1 LRVGVI
7 GAGAIARRAHL
18 PALAS
23 IKDIELIGIADK
35 VNRRAERLARRF
47 NIKKAYSDY
56 LQLLDE
62 GLDFAVLCT
71 PSNLHGSM
79 IADCAV
85 RGVNVLTEKPLA
97 HDFEAGL
104 AALKVAKE
112 KGVKVCVVQNYRHC
126 PVVRQAKEIVD
137 SGRLGTVL
145 TMIIVAHTPSPMQ
158 WTHSNWLYRAGGALD
173 DFGPHAYDLMAW
185 FANSNPEIVYAWG
198 ADATQG
204 MNLVNYAHISVGFA
218 NRVHAATDLSWFS
231 GSRKFSIDIHG
242 TGGRLHVDVTTDSL
256 EEIHGFAT
264 PISDLMNSWSRT
276 MHTVREAAFG
286 RLLMGGIAYYDRLYD
301 DFLQFLRNS
310 GPVPVSPL
318 DSLRAVQI
326 MDYSRRSVSEKKSI
340 IVPMIEEELTH

>member
-18 PALAS
+18 PALAN
-23 IKDIELIGIADK
+23 IKDIELVGIADK
-35 VNRRAERLARRF
+35 VSRRAERLARRF
-47 NIKKAYSDY
+47 KIGKAYGDY
-56 LQLLDE
+56 LRLLDE
-62 GLDFAVLCT
+62 GLNFAVLCT
-71 PSNLHGSM
+71 PSNLHGIM
-79 IADCAV
+79 IADCAA

-97 HDFEAGL
+97 HDFETSLG
-104 AALKVAKE
+104 ALKKAKQS
-112 KGVKVCVVQNYRHC
+112 GVKVCVVQNYRYC
-126 PVVRQAKEIVD
+126 PVMWQAKRIVD

-145 TMIIVAHTPSPMQ
+145 TVIIVAHTPSPMQ
-158 WTHSNWLYRAGGALD
+158 WTHSNWLYRAGGVLD

-198 ADATQG
+198 SDATQG

-231 GSRKFSIDIHG
+231 GSRKFSLDIHG

-264 PISDLMNSWSRT
+264 PISDLKSSWSRAV
-276 MHTVREAAFG
+276 HTIREAAFG
-286 RLLMGGIAYYDRLYD
+286 RLLMGGLAYYDRVYD
-301 DFLQFLRNS
+301 DFLQFLKNS
-310 GPVPVSPL
+310 GPAPVSSL

-326 MDYSRRSVSEKKSI
+326 MDYSRRSVSEKKA
-340 IVPMIEEELTH
+340 IVVPKIEEFL